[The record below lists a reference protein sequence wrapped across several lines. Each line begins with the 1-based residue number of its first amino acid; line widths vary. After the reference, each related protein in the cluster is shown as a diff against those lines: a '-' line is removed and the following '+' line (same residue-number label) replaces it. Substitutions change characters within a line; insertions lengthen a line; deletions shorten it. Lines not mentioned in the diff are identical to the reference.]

1 PRQSKECRGG
11 GAPRQIRKGDTMRRL
26 RILIASSAILAIGT
40 SSFAGDFQD
49 SVAKAARDAAGQQ
62 TEQRS
67 GNRNPY
73 LWPGAA
79 LFVAGMSLAVYGF
92 LHTSGGEFV
101 SGEVSKESKTS
112 LGGAGLAVAG
122 VGGAILFM
130 GARHAKHAPS
140 VAFGPG
146 RLAISKR
153 LAW

>member
-1 PRQSKECRGG
+1 MKLARP
-11 GAPRQIRKGDTMRRL
+11 
-26 RILIASSAILAIGT
+26 LIASLMILGLST
-40 SSFAGDFQD
+40 SSFAGDLHD
-49 SVAKAARDAAGQQ
+49 SIANAAQQ
-62 TEQRS
+62 QEQAPTQKIPK
-67 GNRNPY
+67 PY
-73 LWPGAA
+73 LVSGAA
-79 LFVAGMSLAVYGF
+79 LFVAGMTMTVYGF
-92 LHTSGGEFV
+92 LHTNGGEFV